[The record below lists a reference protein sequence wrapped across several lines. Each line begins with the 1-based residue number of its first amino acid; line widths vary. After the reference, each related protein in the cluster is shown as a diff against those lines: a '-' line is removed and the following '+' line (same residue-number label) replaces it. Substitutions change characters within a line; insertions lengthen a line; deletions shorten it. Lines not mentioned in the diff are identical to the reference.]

1 MKLLNKHIDA
11 VHVKKKSHICSLCGS
26 CLLRNRTFSNSG
38 NLNAH
43 IASVHEGKNPKK
55 KYEEEKIGT

>member
-11 VHVKKKSHICSLCGS
+11 VHEKKKPHLCSLCGS
-26 CLLRNRTFSNSG
+26 YLLCNHTFSNSG

-43 IASVHEGKNPKK
+43 IASVYEGKKPKK